1 MRGNAVRQLQERPK
15 PGQLAAAIQRDVAPA
30 FSTGNY
36 RTHRNH
42 QDIEQAM
49 PNLTGTARVLDRTQ
63 ILRQGFDRH
72 APFLRYRE
80 DTASRIST
88 GQASKISCVAPG
100 VVSKACPW
108 ARSPLLVKEQAL
120 TLAQVHGGARHHRV
134 PAP

>member
-1 MRGNAVRQLQERPK
+1 MRGNAVRPLQERPK

-49 PNLTGTARVLDRTQ
+49 PDLTGTARVLDRTQ
-63 ILRQGFDRH
+63 ILRQVFDRH

-88 GQASKISCVAPG
+88 GAGEQNLM
-100 VVSKACPW
+100 
-108 ARSPLLVKEQAL
+108 RSPCLRPKR
-120 TLAQVHGGARHHRV
+120 GRR
-134 PAP
+134 PD

>member
-49 PNLTGTARVLDRTQ
+49 PDLTGTARVLDRTQ
-63 ILRQGFDRH
+63 ILRQVFDRH

-88 GQASKISCVAPG
+88 GQASKISCVAPAAD
-100 VVSKACPW
+100 S
-108 ARSPLLVKEQAL
+108 LML
-120 TLAQVHGGARHHRV
+120 TLDRGGREPLTGRSGNH
-134 PAP
+134 P